1 MTERVYPGYRWF
13 VLFVL
18 LFATVAQGVVLI
30 WPAPLL
36 EQIAKHY
43 SVDLGAATGALMV
56 AFTIF
61 VTVGAIVGGI
71 CCDKFG
77 WVPTLIVSVTLL
89 AVSTILVPLFGNGFG
104 TLVLARIIE
113 GAGAGPIMAS
123 VGAVSVQWF
132 PHKERAIVTGI
143 QGMGVSLGIA
153 LGFAFVPMA
162 FVKTGSFLAAAS
174 WMSIFPIVGVLF
186 LVVVALGKKP
196 PVFSDAEISGE
207 GDPVNTD
214 QDFKI
219 AAKLPVFYVGILCIF
234 FLSWVM
240 QAFNDLTPVY
250 LAAQAPLGA
259 GHGVEV
265 AGKFMALVQVSFMVG
280 SVASGFLLE
289 KVFRE
294 SNKTVIAIG
303 FLGAAIFALSVRFP
317 FVNGNLKILPICLFL
332 AGFFQGW
339 IVPTSLAFIAMHFPS
354 HIVGKMTGIW
364 MGVGIFGGTAGV
376 IAGASLLHKTGLY
389 QASIVAVGIVG
400 LVGFL
405 CSLFLNPPAVFKG
418 AEKKERTLALGGH

>member
-1 MTERVYPGYRWF
+1 MSERVYPSYRWF

-36 EQIAKHY
+36 EHIAKHY

-61 VTVGAIVGGI
+61 VTIGAIVGGA

-77 WVPTLIVSVTLL
+77 WVPTLTVSVTLL
-89 AVSTILVPLFGNGFG
+89 AVGTILVPLLGKGFG
-104 TLVLARIIE
+104 TLILARVLE
-113 GAGAGPIMAS
+113 GAGAGPIMAA
-123 VGAVSVQWF
+123 VGAVCVEWF
-132 PHKERAIVTGI
+132 PHDERAIVTGV

-174 WMSIFPIVGVLF
+174 WMSVFPILGILLL
-186 LVVVALGKKP
+186 LVVAFGKKP
-196 PVFSDAEISGE
+196 PVFSAEESVGE
-207 GDPVNTD
+207 PVNSED
-214 QDFKI
+214 DFKL
-219 AAKLPVFYVGILCIF
+219 AAKLPVFYIGILCVF

-250 LAAQAPLGA
+250 LSAPAPLGA
-259 GHGVEV
+259 GHGVLL
-265 AGKFMALVQVSFMVG
+265 AGKFMGLVQISFMVG

-289 KVFRE
+289 KVFKE
-294 SNKTVIAIG
+294 SNKAVVAVG
-303 FLGAAIFALSVRFP
+303 FLGAAIFAFSVKLPFVHTNLSV
-317 FVNGNLKILPICLFL
+317 LPICLVL
-332 AGFFQGW
+332 AGFFQGM
-339 IVPTSLAFIAMHFPS
+339 IIPSTLSFISMNFPG

-364 MGVGIFGGTAGV
+364 MGLGIFGGTAGV
-376 IAGASLLHKTGLY
+376 IVGATLLHKTGLY
-389 QASIVAVGIVG
+389 QASIIAVSIVA
-400 LVGFL
+400 LCGFFF
-405 CSLFLNPPAVFKG
+405 SLFLNPPEIFKSSVKG
-418 AEKKERTLALGGH
+418 ERGLALGGH

>member
-1 MTERVYPGYRWF
+1 MSEQPYPAYRWF

-18 LFATVAQGVVLI
+18 LFATIAQGVVLI

-56 AFTIF
+56 AYTLF
-61 VTVGAIVGGI
+61 VTIGAIVGGI

-89 AVSTILVPLFGNGFG
+89 AVATILVPLFGKGFA
-104 TLVLARIIE
+104 TLVLARILE

-123 VGAVSVQWF
+123 VGTLSVQWF

-162 FVKTGSFLAAAS
+162 FVKTGSFLVAAS
-174 WMSIFPIVGVLF
+174 WMSVFPILGVVFL
-186 LVVVALGKKP
+186 LVVAFGKKA
-196 PVFSDAEISGE
+196 PVVMDENSSEE
-207 GDPVNTD
+207 GSPAGD

-250 LAAQAPLGA
+250 LAAAAPLGT

-265 AGKFMALVQVSFMVG
+265 AGKFMALVQVSFMIG

-289 KVFRE
+289 KVFKE

-303 FLGAAIFALSVRFP
+303 FVGAALFALSVRTP
-317 FVNGNLKILPICLFL
+317 FVYNNLKVLPVCLFFE
-332 AGFFQGW
+332 GFFQGW
-339 IVPTSLAFIAMHFPS
+339 IVPTSLAFIAMNFPS
-354 HIVGKMTGIW
+354 KIVGKMTGIW
-364 MGVGIFGGTAGV
+364 MGVGIFGGSAGV
-376 IAGASLLHKTGLY
+376 VVGATLLHKTGLY
-389 QASIVAVGIVG
+389 HASLLAVGIVA
-400 LVGFL
+400 LAGFL
-405 CSLFLNPPAVFKG
+405 CALFLNPPAIFKN
-418 AEKKERTLALGGH
+418 AEKAERSLALGGH